1 MRLLLRFKYECD
13 TYQDSHVIT
22 LESRERFFTDDVH
35 KDINALVK
43 EDTVN
48 ASLMILDENYA
59 VLKYIRFDECIR
71 TDGNLTVFL
80 CNDIQ
85 NNEENL
91 ITMSIHNNTMDV
103 PECPSFIE
111 IMTDNMIDNLC
122 VFARGKRCYLELT
135 V

>member
-1 MRLLLRFKYECD
+1 MRLLIRFKHDCD
-13 TYQDSHVIT
+13 TYPDSHIIT
-22 LESRERFFTDDVH
+22 LESSERFFTDSIH
-35 KDINALVK
+35 KDIDALIK

-48 ASLMILDENYA
+48 ASLMVLDESYN

-85 NNEENL
+85 DDKERL
-91 ITMSIHNNTMDV
+91 ITLSIHNNVMDV
-103 PECPSFIE
+103 PECPPFIE
-111 IMTDNMIDNLC
+111 IMTDNTIDNLC
-122 VFARGKRCYLELT
+122 VFASGKRGYLELT